1 MTLNDIIGKRIAI
14 KEFYFR
20 HLANMGTTIA
30 EAAKEPLKL
39 RDVQAWEHFDMLP
52 TKEIKQVRPGE
63 ALCFYCLCNLIK
75 RANRSRNPSP
85 EDVAYMAEQMIKEY
99 DDWSVLDLPTFVNNV
114 INAHVASLTGSQM
127 DYQLVSLDCLSIMGK
142 VRAYNLMRPNA
153 LALQGNSPAK
163 ASTLQ
168 PIKSKHYGMLMDGTP
183 YDFRVPYEDY
193 VQGYSTPSGSP
204 TVNAE
209 RYWRASP
216 HNGEEDFERF
226 YANYRAKLIGQD
238 IIQPVNK
245 VLGLQ

>member
-1 MTLNDIIGKRIAI
+1 MTLNDIRSGKKAARV
-14 KEFYFR
+14 FYAELR
-20 HLANMGTTIA
+20 GTTIT

-39 RDVQAWEHFDMLP
+39 REVAAMGDRPILP
-52 TKEIKQVRPGE
+52 TGE
-63 ALCFYCLCNLIK
+63 PVNYATALCYICLQTLIGK
-75 RANRSRNPSP
+75 YTRKNKPIEA
-85 EDVAYMAEQMIKEY
+85 EIAYMAKQMTSRY
-99 DDWSVLDLPTFVNNV
+99 LDWSVLDLPTFVDMCLCSRIPSV
-114 INAHVASLTGSQM
+114 RLGETEYELVA
-127 DYQLVSLDCLSIMGK
+127 LDIPSIMSK
-142 VRAYNLMRPNA
+142 VESYDKMRPNA

-163 ASTLQ
+163 APALQ

-216 HNGEEDFERF
+216 HNGERDFDFF
-226 YANYRAKLIGQD
+226 YARFRAKLIGQE

>member
-1 MTLNDIIGKRIAI
+1 MTLNDIISKRIAI

-20 HLANMGTTIA
+20 YLMNMGTSIA
-30 EAAKEPLKL
+30 EASKEPLKL
-39 RDVQAWEHFDMLP
+39 RDVQAWEHLDMLP

-99 DDWSVLDLPTFVNNV
+99 DDWSVLDLPTFVDKV
-114 INAHVASLTGSQM
+114 INAQVASLTGSQM
-127 DYQLVSLDCLSIMGK
+127 EYQLVSLDCLSIMGK
-142 VRAYNLMRPNA
+142 VRAYNLMRPNT

-163 ASTLQ
+163 ASALQ
-168 PIKSKHYGMLMDGTP
+168 PIQSKHYGMLMDGTP

-209 RYWRASP
+209 RYWRACP
-216 HNGEEDFERF
+216 HNGEKDFERF
-226 YANYRAKLIGQD
+226 YSMFKALYFDQD

>member
-1 MTLNDIIGKRIAI
+1 MTLNDIISKHIAI

-20 HLANMGTTIA
+20 NLANMGTSIA
-30 EAAKEPLKL
+30 EAYKEPLKL
-39 RDVQAWEHFDMLP
+39 RDVQAWEHLDMLP
-52 TKEIKQVRPGE
+52 IREIKQVRPGE

-75 RANRSRNPSP
+75 RANRSKQPTP
-85 EDVAYMAEQMIKEY
+85 EDVAYMAGQMIKEY
-99 DDWSVLDLPTFVNNV
+99 DDWSVLDLPTFVDKV
-114 INAHVASLTGSQM
+114 INAQVASLIGGQM
-127 DYQLVSLDCLSIMGK
+127 EYQLVTLDCLSIMGK

-163 ASTLQ
+163 TPALRT
-168 PIKSKHYGMLMDGTP
+168 IKSEHYGELMDGTP
-183 YDFRVPYEDY
+183 YDFRVPYEDF

-209 RYWRASP
+209 RYWRGTP
-216 HNGEEDFERF
+216 HNGERDFDFF
-226 YANYRAKLIGQD
+226 YARFRAKLIGQE

>member
-1 MTLNDIIGKRIAI
+1 MTLNDIRSGKKAARV
-14 KEFYFR
+14 FYAELR
-20 HLANMGTTIA
+20 GTTIT

-39 RDVQAWEHFDMLP
+39 REVAAMGDRPILP
-52 TKEIKQVRPGE
+52 TGE
-63 ALCFYCLCNLIK
+63 PVNYATALCYICLQTLIGK
-75 RANRSRNPSP
+75 YTRKNKPIEA
-85 EDVAYMAEQMIKEY
+85 EIAYMAKQMTSRY
-99 DDWSVLDLPTFVNNV
+99 LDWSVLDLPTFVDMCLCSRIPSV
-114 INAHVASLTGSQM
+114 RLGETEYELVA
-127 DYQLVSLDCLSIMGK
+127 LDIPSIMSK
-142 VRAYNLMRPNA
+142 VESYDKMRPNA

-163 ASTLQ
+163 APALQ

-216 HNGEEDFERF
+216 HNGERDFDFF
-226 YANYRAKLIGQD
+226 YARFRAKLIGQD

>member
-1 MTLNDIIGKRIAI
+1 MTLNDILSGKKAARV
-14 KEFYFR
+14 FYNELR
-20 HLANMGTTIA
+20 GTTIA

-39 RDVQAWEHFDMLP
+39 RDVATIGGRTVLP
-52 TKEIKQVRPGE
+52 TSEQVSYAT
-63 ALCFYCLCNLIK
+63 ALCFVCLQTLMGRFARK
-75 RANRSRNPSP
+75 YKPDDSAL
-85 EDVAYMAEQMIKEY
+85 AYMAKQMTSRY
-99 DDWSVLDLPTFVNNV
+99 LDWSVLDLPTFVDMCLCSRIPSV
-114 INAHVASLTGSQM
+114 RLGETEYELVA
-127 DYQLVSLDCLSIMGK
+127 LDIPSIMSK
-142 VRAYNLMRPNA
+142 VESYDKMRPNA

-163 ASTLQ
+163 APALQ

-216 HNGEEDFERF
+216 HNGERDFDFF
-226 YANYRAKLIGQD
+226 YARFRAKLIGQE

>member
-1 MTLNDIIGKRIAI
+1 MTLNDIRSGKKAARV
-14 KEFYFR
+14 FYAELR
-20 HLANMGTTIA
+20 GTTIT

-39 RDVQAWEHFDMLP
+39 REVAAMGDRPILP
-52 TKEIKQVRPGE
+52 TGE
-63 ALCFYCLCNLIK
+63 PVNYATALCYICLQTLIGK
-75 RANRSRNPSP
+75 YTRKNKPIEA
-85 EDVAYMAEQMIKEY
+85 EIAYMAKQMTSRY
-99 DDWSVLDLPTFVNNV
+99 LDWSVLDLPTFVDMCLCSRIPSV
-114 INAHVASLTGSQM
+114 RLGETEYELVA
-127 DYQLVSLDCLSIMGK
+127 LDIPSIMSK
-142 VRAYNLMRPNA
+142 VESYDKMRPNA

-163 ASTLQ
+163 APALQ

-209 RYWRASP
+209 RYWRGTP
-216 HNGEEDFERF
+216 HNGERDFDFF
-226 YANYRAKLIGQD
+226 YARFRAKLIGQD

>member
-1 MTLNDIIGKRIAI
+1 MTLNDIISKHIAI

-20 HLANMGTTIA
+20 HLANMGTSIA
-30 EAAKEPLKL
+30 DASKEPLKL

-85 EDVAYMAEQMIKEY
+85 EDVAYMAGQMIKEY
-99 DDWSVLDLPTFVNNV
+99 DDWSVLDLPTFVDKV
-114 INAHVASLTGSQM
+114 IGAQVASLIGGQM
-127 DYQLVSLDCLSIMGK
+127 EYQLVTLDCLSIMGK
-142 VRAYNLMRPNA
+142 VRAYNLMRPNT

-163 ASTLQ
+163 APALQ
-168 PIKSKHYGMLMDGTP
+168 PIKSEHYGELMDGTP
-183 YDFRVPYEDY
+183 YDFRVPYEDF

-216 HNGEEDFERF
+216 HNGDVDFERF
-226 YANYRAKLIGQD
+226 YANYRAKLIGQE